1 MTWDSICNSCNAR
14 NTSASQ
20 RLQLQM
26 EKVVWTFER
35 NLAMLPVPLLAQGGQ
50 GFIITCGIATRFS
63 GHKKDYFGSGKT
75 GIWCVRFEKK
85 TKNSMNTRNSW
96 LLLQQEQGCGLQED
110 FCGFFVS
117 DLPGA
122 RCQIARLPNQVG
134 NPTRPVVVQRKKE
147 ESRES
152 VALAQVLEKKGAH
165 AI

>member
-1 MTWDSICNSCNAR
+1 MVTKKI
-14 NTSASQ
+14 T
-20 RLQLQM
+20 
-26 EKVVWTFER
+26 
-35 NLAMLPVPLLAQGGQ
+35 LAAGKQEFGV
-50 GFIITCGIATRFS
+50 CGL
-63 GHKKDYFGSGKT
+63 K
-75 GIWCVRFEKK
+75 KK

-134 NPTRPVVVQRKKE
+134 NPTRPECCNEKRRKAGRAEHLLRCSK
-147 ESRES
+147 
-152 VALAQVLEKKGAH
+152 KKGAH

>member
-85 TKNSMNTRNSW
+85 KTKNSMNTRNSW

-134 NPTRPVVVQRKKE
+134 NPTRPEWWCNEKRRKAG
-147 ESRES
+147 R
-152 VALAQVLEKKGAH
+152 A
-165 AI
+165 